1 MVLFDKSNPIIKAQI
16 KVFFFAYVYLCFA
29 FTAAFAV
36 KTTLMFVFDIHEQ
49 MVQIDLFLGS
59 MRVEARKDPPTF
71 AHFFSV

>member
-16 KVFFFAYVYLCFA
+16 KVFFACVYLCFA